1 MKMMSLC
8 SPPEK
13 IDRSV
18 CSPRAASIILAG
30 CSRSFLDPGA
40 LRHDGCF
47 YTSTNGLFQRTG
59 SSE

>member
-1 MKMMSLC
+1 MKMISLC
-8 SPPEK
+8 SPSEK
-13 IDRSV
+13 IERSV

-30 CSRSFLDPGA
+30 RWRSFLDLGA

-47 YTSTNGLFQRTG
+47 YTSTNRLFPRTG